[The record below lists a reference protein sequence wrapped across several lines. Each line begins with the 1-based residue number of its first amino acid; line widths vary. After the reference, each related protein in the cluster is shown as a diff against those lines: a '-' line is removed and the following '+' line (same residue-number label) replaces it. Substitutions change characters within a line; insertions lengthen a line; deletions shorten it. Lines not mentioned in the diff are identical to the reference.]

1 MKKTSAAVAVLAV
14 LGLSACQQEKA
25 DPMKVEQL
33 KLETLEQQ
41 QAYGLG
47 ASLGQF
53 VDQKLDMQEESDINL
68 DRELVVKGFI
78 AALQE
83 QSQMQPQEIQEKLQ
97 ALENSF
103 QEKKRAKD
111 VAAAEANKE
120 EGAKFLAENAK
131 KEGVQTTDSGLQY
144 QIISEG
150 EGEQPAE
157 ADTVKVH
164 YKGTL
169 IDGRQFDS
177 SYDRGEPA
185 VFPLNRVI
193 SGWTEGLQ
201 LMKVGSKFKFF
212 IPSELAY
219 GQRSTGIIT
228 PNSTLVFDVELLGIE
243 GKGTEVK

>member
-1 MKKTSAAVAVLAV
+1 MKKTSAAIAVMAV

-33 KLETLEQQ
+33 KLDTIEQQ

-53 VDQKLDMQEESDINL
+53 VDQKLDMQEESGIDL

-83 QSQMQPQEIQEKLQ
+83 QSQMEPQDIQEKLQ

-103 QEKKRAKD
+103 QEMKRAKD
-111 VAAAEANKE
+111 AEASEANKV
-120 EGAKFLAENAK
+120 EGEKFLTDNAN
-131 KEGVQTTDSGLQY
+131 KEGVQTTESGLQY

-150 EGEQPAE
+150 DGVQPAE
-157 ADTVKVH
+157 TDTVKVH
-164 YKGTL
+164 YKGVL

-228 PNSTLVFDVELLGIE
+228 PNSTLVFDVELLAIE
-243 GKGTEVK
+243 GTEETK